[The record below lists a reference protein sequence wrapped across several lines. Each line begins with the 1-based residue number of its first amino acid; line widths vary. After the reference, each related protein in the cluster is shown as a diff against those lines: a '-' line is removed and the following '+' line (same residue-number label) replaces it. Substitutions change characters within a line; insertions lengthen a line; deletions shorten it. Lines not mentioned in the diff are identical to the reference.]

1 MTYAT
6 LKSDIAAWTHRAN
19 LTAVIPSFVAM
30 AETDIFKT
38 GMPVLR
44 VRELETEAALTVTSL
59 AATLPSDFL
68 EARYIKQDD
77 SGERTLFYRP
87 PEDWTQ
93 DHSGYFTIVGDE
105 IRLPTGFTVNL
116 NLVYYAKPAALSADG
131 DTNTILEDY
140 YQAYLSA
147 SLKHAS
153 IYTKDQATAQIY
165 ENALSAFIAAA
176 NAANKNIIGPLAVR
190 SA

>member
-6 LKSDIAAWTHRAN
+6 LKSDIAAWAHRADM
-19 LTAVIPSFVAM
+19 TAVIPSFVAM
-30 AETDIFKT
+30 AETDIYKT
-38 GMPVLR
+38 GKPVLR
-44 VRELETEAALTVTSL
+44 VREMETEATLTVTSL
-59 AATLPSDFL
+59 TATLPSDFL

-93 DHSGYFTIVGDE
+93 DHSGYFTIVDDE
-105 IRLPTGFTVNL
+105 IRLPTGFTENL
-116 NLVYYAKPAALSADG
+116 NLVYYAKPAALSSDG
-131 DTNTILEDY
+131 DTNTVLEDY

-147 SLKHAS
+147 SLKYAFT
-153 IYTKDQATAQIY
+153 YTQNLNAAQLH
-165 ENALSAFIAAA
+165 ENALSSFISAA
-176 NAANKNIIGPLAVR
+176 NAANKNVIGPLAVR

>member
-6 LKSDIAAWTHRAN
+6 LKTDIAAWMHRGD
-19 LTAVIPSFVAM
+19 LTSVIPSLVAM

-38 GMPVLR
+38 GRPVLR
-44 VRELETEAALTVTSL
+44 VREMETESALTVTSL
-59 AATLPSDFL
+59 AATLPSNFL

-147 SLKHAS
+147 SLKYAN
-153 IYTKDQATAQIY
+153 IYTKDQGTAQIH
-165 ENALSAFIAAA
+165 ENALSAFIASA
-176 NAANKNIIGPLAVR
+176 NAANRNIIGPLAVR